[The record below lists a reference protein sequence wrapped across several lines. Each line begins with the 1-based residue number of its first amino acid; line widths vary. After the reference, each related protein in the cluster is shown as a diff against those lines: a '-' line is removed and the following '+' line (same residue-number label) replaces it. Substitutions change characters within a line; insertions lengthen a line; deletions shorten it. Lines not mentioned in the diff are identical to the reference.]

1 MAKKGSTVSVV
12 WELAEPIA
20 QQLGFTLWDVRFE
33 KEGGSWFLRVIL
45 DKPVGIDM
53 DDCAE
58 MSRLL
63 DPVLVEEDPIE
74 QSYYLEV
81 ASAGLGRELRR
92 PEHFAACMGMPVEL
106 RSIRPIDGVRD
117 FKGTLSSYED
127 GQVTV
132 DCDGTPRSFP
142 VKELGFIRLDDFDE
156 ADFEQE

>member
-33 KEGGSWFLRVIL
+33 KEGGSWFL
-45 DKPVGIDM
+45 
-53 DDCAE
+53 
-58 MSRLL
+58 
-63 DPVLVEEDPIE
+63 
-74 QSYYLEV
+74 
-81 ASAGLGRELRR
+81 GREMRR